1 MFDDV
6 LIESAG
12 RDKTKGRGEER
23 LSNRSFSFLS
33 PTSPTKIDQAS
44 ARD

>member
-12 RDKTKGRGEER
+12 RDRNKKGWVTG
-23 LSNRSFSFLS
+23 L
-33 PTSPTKIDQAS
+33 IS
-44 ARD
+44 AIIHLFIVGAVISISSR